1 MPAFDPIAASV
12 ISAVGFGFA
21 DFMGGRAALRLGAPL
36 TVALVQAVAAACMVV
51 VVLLGGYGLPSGQG
65 LVFSLIAGLADGIA
79 LILLYRGL
87 AVGRIGVVAP
97 LTGVC
102 SIAVPALAEL
112 LFVTSFGPQIIA
124 GIVLSALAVVLI
136 AHGSSDDDPAK
147 PVGASVA
154 LGLASGATFGITTL
168 FLGLLEPAEGNGGA
182 LVMRVGAIATVI
194 GVVFLHWRPVAL
206 DRRGLAIG
214 TGGGLLDAVGSIGLV
229 YAATTY
235 LIGVASA
242 INALYAGVTVLLGV
256 FILGERLGRGQIAGL
271 ALGAVAIL
279 LLAQAH

>member
-1 MPAFDPIAASV
+1 MPAFDPIAASI

-36 TVALVQAVAAACMVV
+36 TVALVQTVAAVFMIGVV
-51 VVLLGGYGLPSGQG
+51 VIGGYAMPGSRGMML
-65 LVFSLIAGLADGIA
+65 SLAAGVVDGIA

-102 SIAVPALAEL
+102 SIAVPAVAEV
-112 LFVTSFGPQIIA
+112 LFLTSFGPLIVS
-124 GIVLSALAVVLI
+124 GIVLAGVAVALI
-136 AHGSSDDDPAK
+136 AHGSASDDPAK
-147 PVGASVA
+147 PLGTSVM
-154 LGLASGATFGITTL
+154 LGLAAGGTFGVTTL

-182 LVMRVGAIATVI
+182 LMMRVGAIVTVL
-194 GVVFLHWRPVAL
+194 GVVLAQWRSARLDGRGVAI
-206 DRRGLAIG
+206 AA
-214 TGGGLLDAVGSIGLV
+214 GGGLLDAAGSIGLV
-229 YAATTY
+229 YSATTY

-256 FILGERLGRGQIAGL
+256 ALLGERLGRAQIGGL
-271 ALGAVAIL
+271 LLGAVAIL
-279 LLAQAH
+279 LLAQSH

>member
-1 MPAFDPIAASV
+1 MPAFDPVAASV

-36 TVALVQAVAAACMVV
+36 TVALVQTVAAVFMVGV
-51 VVLLGGYGLPSGQG
+51 IVLGGYAMPSGQG
-65 LVFSLIAGLADGIA
+65 LVYGLIAGLADGFA

-102 SIAVPALAEL
+102 SIAVPAVAEL
-112 LFVTSFGPQIIA
+112 LFVRSFGLPIIA
-124 GIVLSALAVVLI
+124 GIVLSAFAVVLI
-136 AHGSSDDDPAK
+136 AHGSSDDDPEK
-147 PVGASVA
+147 PVGTSVS

-182 LVMRVGAIATVI
+182 LVMRVGAIATVL
-194 GVVFLHWRPVAL
+194 GVVLMNWSSTRF
-206 DRRGLAIG
+206 DGRGLAIG
-214 TGGGLLDAVGSIGLV
+214 TGGGLLDAIGSIGLV
-229 YAATTY
+229 YSATTY

-256 FILGERLGRGQIAGL
+256 FLLGERLGRGQIAGL

-279 LLAQAH
+279 LLARGH